1 MPYQMECIE
10 PAPLDPAAE
19 QVMVPMRDRV
29 RLATD
34 VYLPRRPG
42 RQPAV
47 LVRLPYDKCGRYT
60 FMPRLA
66 PCFTDRGYA
75 FVVQDVRGKFRSEG
89 ETMPFVHEV
98 EDGYDTLEWI
108 VAQPWSNGAVGM
120 WGDSYFG
127 YTQWAVVASGH
138 SALKAIV
145 PRVTTIDLMDLDER
159 WADSVVQLYG
169 ADYLAHFWTDKFI
182 YDFEPDWSRRPLAE
196 AFDHGFARIGK
207 RCQGFDRLMLRRG
220 AGDFSM
226 YPRGRHPV
234 ECQRIPALHS
244 VGWFDNIAP
253 GSMRDYT
260 ELCAH
265 PQRASLQYL
274 IADAVDHENYRL
286 HDFPIRPA
294 DDHEIEDAAL
304 SRLLPT
310 LTGPGLDF
318 FDVFVKGEGDATSVP
333 RVRWCLGN
341 DGWRESAEWPPRG
354 ARELRFYLGGAG
366 TAGADGHLA
375 RSVVGPTA
383 LVHWVHDPDHLVPSA
398 LVDPFSLIK
407 HWPDERE
414 IEARDDVL
422 TFTCDPVKQPL
433 DLAGPVRATLRV
445 GSSAASMHVHAKL
458 LDVFP
463 DGSARMLV
471 RGQARVDGPDV
482 DRAVTVDLGHTG
494 YRVLPGHRLRLH
506 LACSDFPL
514 YLWHPGTTEDPWL
527 ATRGV
532 VNKQTLK
539 TGGDTGSSVSLSVLE
554 PNGGG
559 DHDGAR

>member
-1 MPYQMECIE
+1 MPHQIQYIE
-10 PAPLDPAAE
+10 PAPLDPRAE
-19 QVMVPMRDRV
+19 QAMVPMRDRV

-34 VYLPRRPG
+34 VYLPQQPG
-42 RQPAV
+42 RLPAV

-60 FMPRLA
+60 FMPQLA

-89 ETMPFVHEV
+89 ETMPYVHEI

-138 SALKAIV
+138 TALKAIV

-159 WADSVVQLYG
+159 RGDAVVQLYG
-169 ADYLAHFWTDKFI
+169 ADYLAHFWTDNFI

-196 AFDHGFARIGK
+196 AFDDGFARIGK
-207 RCQGFDRLMLRRG
+207 RSQGFDRLMLKRG
-220 AGDFSM
+220 AEGFSLF
-226 YPRGRHPV
+226 PRGRHPR

-265 PQRASLQYL
+265 PERSRLQYL
-274 IADAVDHENYRL
+274 IADAVDHENYHL
-286 HDFPIRPA
+286 DDFPVQPSN
-294 DDHEIEDAAL
+294 DHEVDDAAL
-304 SRLLPT
+304 ARLLPT
-310 LTGPGLDF
+310 IAGPGLDF
-318 FDVFVKGEGDATSVP
+318 FDVFVKGEGDAVSVP
-333 RVRWCLGN
+333 RVRWFLGN
-341 DGWRESAEWPPRG
+341 DSWHASAGWPPRG
-354 ARELRFYLGGAG
+354 VRELRFYLGSVGP
-366 TAGADGHLA
+366 AGADGHLT
-375 RSVVGPTA
+375 RSPEHSSAAVQ
-383 LVHWVHDPDHLVPSA
+383 WVHDPHRLVPSA
-398 LVDPFSLIK
+398 LIDPFSLIK

-422 TFTCDPVKQPL
+422 TFTNEPVANPV
-433 DLAGPVRATLRV
+433 DLAGPVGVVLRV
-445 GSSAASMHVHAKL
+445 SSSAESMHLHVKL

-471 RGQARVDGPDV
+471 RGQTRVTRPGF
-482 DRAVTVDLGHTG
+482 DRSMRVDLGHIG
-494 YRVLPGHRLRLH
+494 YRVQPGHRLRLH
-506 LACSDFPL
+506 IASSDFPL
-514 YLWHPGTTEDPWL
+514 YLWHPGTSEDPWL
-527 ATRGV
+527 TTRGV
-532 VNKQTLK
+532 ANQQTLR
-539 TGGDTGSSVSLSVLE
+539 TGGDPGSYLSMSVLASD
-554 PNGGG
+554 GGW
-559 DHDGAR
+559 